1 MSCPRL
7 RIESYGWLSRWPTA
21 VHVSPEQELRRT
33 ASHEAGHAVVSVYLE
48 VPFDYVEMGDDGT
61 GSVQPSCTADEG
73 ESFRELAAKQLIAA
87 YAGME
92 SQRTFHPEQPLWQIR
107 DCAQDDRRKIRD
119 IAAEF
124 GFTTTELSRAREQAI
139 VLVQQLRNGIEA
151 TASALLEERKLTCAD
166 VKAILT
172 DV

>member
-1 MSCPRL
+1 
-7 RIESYGWLSRWPTA
+7 

-61 GSVQPSCTADEG
+61 GSVQPSCTVDAG
-73 ESFRELAAKQLIAA
+73 ESFRELAAKHLIAA

-107 DCAQDDRRKIRD
+107 DCAQDDRRKIRE

-124 GFTTTELSRAREQAI
+124 GFTTTELSRATEQAI

-151 TASALLEERKLTCAD
+151 TASALLEKRKLTCAD
-166 VKAILT
+166 VKAILAG
-172 DV
+172 V